1 MNDLIEK
8 RLQEWKAEAEES
20 EWLTTFNAYM
30 FMLGYIRALND
41 AKVIDELECQKATQK
56 IERELT

>member
-20 EWLTTFNAYM
+20 ESLTRFDAYM
-30 FMLGYIRALND
+30 FMQGYIRALLD
-41 AKVIDELECQKATQK
+41 AKIIDELEHEKANQK
-56 IERELT
+56 IEWELM